1 MDLTVR
7 LRKKEQSSSGD
18 KNDLQH
24 FFPIPYSVSLILC
37 SKSRHHEPRF
47 SELFEQ
53 NWIKNA

>member
-24 FFPIPYSVSLILC
+24 FFPIPYSVSQYFVANLDITSLGLVSC
-37 SKSRHHEPRF
+37 LNKTG
-47 SELFEQ
+47 
-53 NWIKNA
+53 